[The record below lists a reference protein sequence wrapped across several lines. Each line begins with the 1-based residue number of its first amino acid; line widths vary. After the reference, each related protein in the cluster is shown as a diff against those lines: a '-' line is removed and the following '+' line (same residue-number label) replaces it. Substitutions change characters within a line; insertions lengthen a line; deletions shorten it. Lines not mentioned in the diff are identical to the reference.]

1 MHSISIEVDQFL
13 CHLAKLISCVTTIT
27 VFYVLGTR
35 AYDQLCTLIATL
47 LVLRLLVINFPS
59 QYEIKFTG
67 RLTVLSSPSQYKAAV
82 TRAVEGCRN
91 ILNQQPTAISSLEL
105 GYSVEDAIDSIIEKC
120 A

>member
-1 MHSISIEVDQFL
+1 MNNNYY
-13 CHLAKLISCVTTIT
+13 ATTII
-27 VFYVLGTR
+27 FLGIR
-35 AYDQLCTLIATL
+35 AYDQLCTLVATL

-67 RLTVLSSPSQYKAAV
+67 RLTLLNSPPQYKAAV
-82 TRAVEGCRN
+82 TKAIDACRKV
-91 ILNQQPTAISSLEL
+91 LNQQPSAISSLEL